1 MEKGALTRFPAN
13 QFSEFVWDPH
23 MRTWV
28 MFLTRDAYIRTPICR
43 LLATILLLFLAP
55 LAGIEAQTGTGVW
68 RQLAVPASPG
78 MAYSFIDFSDSLHG
92 WVMSP
97 DRFFSLTTDGGQTW
111 RGPHMV
117 GDSGAVRS
125 MKWLGGDTGVVAVD
139 VGLSLDSKSR
149 LLRTTDRGQSWISSL
164 AAAGKPFNSLVSL
177 VNRSLIGYVAL
188 GRERGDVWLCTST
201 DLGTTWRVDS
211 LPDGRLRK
219 TKDFGILSADRM
231 IFCSG
236 FGGMIGDGMIV
247 RSADFGKTCSTMVSP
262 PDLTSSE
269 GRFMSA
275 ELSYFSYSRG
285 DDIPWPGS
293 FAYNAVLDRA
303 VSIPIWSMGA
313 LFRDL
318 TVFSVPKNASMT
330 ARTLD
335 PLDSTYTV
343 GPYISI
349 NGHLVDLCMIS
360 PACGWLL
367 DGRGRVFR
375 RADLLTA
382 VPGHR
387 SIVPERFILLQNY
400 PNPFNPSTTVR
411 YELPSAGE
419 VDLRVTD
426 VLGREV
432 YRSVESQSAGVKTK
446 AIDLSR
452 CASGVYYCTV
462 RFGGRAQTIKMALA
476 R

>member
-1 MEKGALTRFPAN
+1 MK
-13 QFSEFVWDPH
+13 
-23 MRTWV
+23 
-28 MFLTRDAYIRTPICR
+28 TPISR
-43 LLATILLLFLAP
+43 PLATILLLFLAP
-55 LAGIEAQTGTGVW
+55 FAGIEAQTGTGVW

-92 WVMSP
+92 WLMSP
-97 DRFFSLTTDGGQTW
+97 DRYFSLTTDGGQTW

-139 VGLSLDSKSR
+139 AGSGLNGVSQ

-164 AAAGKPFNSLVSL
+164 AAAGKRFNSLVSL
-177 VNRSLIGYVAL
+177 LNRSLIGYVAL
-188 GRERGDVWLCTST
+188 GREWGEVWLCTST

-211 LPDGRLRK
+211 LPDGRLWK
-219 TKDFGILSADRM
+219 TRDFGILSADRM

-236 FGGMIGDGMIV
+236 FGGMVGDGMIV

-262 PDLTSSE
+262 PDLTFSE
-269 GRFMSA
+269 GQFMSA

-285 DDIPWPGS
+285 DEYPRPES

-303 VSIPIWSMGA
+303 VSIPVWSMGA

-318 TVFSVPKNASMT
+318 TVFSVPQSASMT

-349 NGHLVDLCMIS
+349 NDCLVDLCMIS
-360 PACGWLL
+360 PTCGWLL

-387 SIVPERFILLQNY
+387 SNVPERFILLQNY

-432 YRSVESQSAGVKTK
+432 YRAVGRQAAGEHAET
-446 AIDLSR
+446 IELPGH
-452 CASGVYYCTV
+452 ASGVYYCIVQFNSGARQTV
-462 RFGGRAQTIKMALA
+462 KMALV